1 MSAKTALII
10 GATGQ
15 VGSNVL
21 RELLASSHYSKVGE
35 YGRRLTDISSLG
47 AGKEKLEQKNID
59 FEKLGESGLKD
70 GKWDVV
76 FITLGTNKKSAG
88 SAEAFEK
95 IDRTYVV
102 NSAKEAR
109 VEGLTQRVVYC
120 SSIGAD
126 PKSSV
131 LYSRSKGLT
140 EQELSGLGYSDAI
153 MYRPAVIAGTNRAEK
168 RMTETV
174 FTSITGVLSHFTSAV
189 EIKSLAMAGFLGTEG
204 LPAEAKAKKAGEA
217 PRTFTLVENAGAVGL
232 ANTPWE

>member
-1 MSAKTALII
+1 METYLIPFTTTTHSLNDVCENCLII

-21 RELLASSHYSKVGE
+21 RELLASSHYSK
-35 YGRRLTDISSLG
+35 
-47 AGKEKLEQKNID
+47 
-59 FEKLGESGLKD
+59 SGLKD

-189 EIKSLAMAGFLGTEG
+189 EIKVSLLGKSLAMAGFLGTEG